1 LTRQKMLPFC
11 LLLVL
16 STVYAETETV
26 KTSVKVKVG
35 KDKFKNFSCTFTM
48 ANDGEAVV
56 MGDSSVKCLPD
67 KPTKKKVNNFKF
79 ESDTA
84 FYKVSFNINPEKI
97 TKASIT
103 AFKEKK
109 TEKCDAGFTRVCSL
123 GEDGSCAE
131 GSFKFCPYGGPGAE
145 AERFSCSCVS
155 TRQVEKDYM
164 EEINPLGECHGEC
177 VCIDGELEPITNKQK
192 PTFFGPKQMPSYCN

>member
-1 LTRQKMLPFC
+1 MLPFY

-26 KTSVKVKVG
+26 KTSVKVG
-35 KDKFKNFSCTFTM
+35 KTKFSCTFTL

-56 MGDSSVKCLPD
+56 MGDSSVKCLPN
-67 KPTKKKVNNFKF
+67 KPTKKKVNNFEF
-79 ESDTA
+79 SSDTA
-84 FYKVSFNINPEKI
+84 SYKVSFNINPEKI

-109 TEKCDAGFTRVCSL
+109 TEKCDAGFTRVCPV

-131 GSFKFCPYGGPGAE
+131 GSFNFCPYGGPGAE
-145 AERFSCSCVS
+145 ADSFSCGCLP
-155 TRQVEKDYM
+155 TRMVEEDFM
-164 EEINPLGECHGEC
+164 AGINPLGECHGEC